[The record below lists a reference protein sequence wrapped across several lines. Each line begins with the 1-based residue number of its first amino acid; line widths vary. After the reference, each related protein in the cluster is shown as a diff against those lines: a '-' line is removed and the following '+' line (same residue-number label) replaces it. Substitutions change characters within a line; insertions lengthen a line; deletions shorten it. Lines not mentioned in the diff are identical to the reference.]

1 MGVSCLQLMKY
12 QQLSQD
18 ERYRIGA
25 LKHQRLSL
33 RKIAERLGRAPSTIS
48 REVRRNR
55 YPSDGRYRALHAN
68 GMTNARRR
76 NSRRNSHYSAE
87 QWLKIERLLQ
97 KDWSP
102 EQISGYLRES
112 SQIRISHET
121 IYRWIWMNRLL
132 GGSLW
137 KHLRGSQ
144 KKRRKRYAKNDSRGR
159 LAGKRSIEERP
170 KHVENRRQLGHWEVD
185 TVHGSGR
192 HSVVTLVERKSG
204 YVEIGKITA
213 VTIEETNRA
222 MIDLIG
228 RHYHSYK
235 SITSDN
241 GGEFH
246 GYRKI
251 ETITDIPFY
260 FCHPHHSW
268 ERGTN
273 ENTNGLIR
281 QYLPK
286 GKDLTSL
293 TQERCDEIA
302 EILNSRPRK
311 RLQFKTP
318 LEVFL
323 PASVALHS

>member
-1 MGVSCLQLMKY
+1 MPIMKY

-18 ERYRIGA
+18 ERYRIGF
-25 LKHQRLSL
+25 LRHKRWSL
-33 RKIAERLGRAPSTIS
+33 RKIAQNIGRSPSTIS
-48 REVRRNR
+48 REIRRNC
-55 YPSDGRYRALHAN
+55 YLTDGGYRAQHAHSI
-68 GMTNARRR
+68 TQTRRKK
-76 NSRRNSHYSAE
+76 SRQNTHFRRD
-87 QWLKIERLLQ
+87 QWDDVE
-97 KDWSP
+97 
-102 EQISGYLRES
+102 
-112 SQIRISHET
+112 ISHET
-121 IYRWIWMNRLL
+121 IYRWIWLDRKD
-132 GGSLW
+132 GGTLW
-137 KHLRGSQ
+137 THLRGS
-144 KKRRKRYAKNDSRGR
+144 KKQRRKRYGKYDSRGR

-170 KHVENRRQLGHWEVD
+170 KHVENRRQLGHWEID
-185 TVHGSGR
+185 TVHGSGK
-192 HSVVTLVERKSG
+192 HSVVTLVERHSG
-204 YVEIGKITA
+204 YVEIGKISA
-213 VTIEETNRA
+213 VTIKETNRS

-228 RHYHSYK
+228 RNYRSYR

-241 GGEFH
+241 GAEFH

-311 RLQFKTP
+311 RHGFKTP
-318 LEVFL
+318 MEIFL
-323 PASVALHS
+323 SASVALHS